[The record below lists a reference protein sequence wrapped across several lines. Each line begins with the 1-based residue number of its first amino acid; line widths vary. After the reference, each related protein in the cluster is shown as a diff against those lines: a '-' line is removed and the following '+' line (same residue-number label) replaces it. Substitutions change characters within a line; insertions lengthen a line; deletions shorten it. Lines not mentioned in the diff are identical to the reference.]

1 MNIFSINGDP
11 DSVERFPA
19 LPPSS
24 SSPVIR
30 RTLRFDPPLVSSS
43 EQSDFRHR
51 IISTPNIRKNA
62 HKYGHALLAMKDEF
76 KKFLKSNRQ
85 TLSDVLQS
93 MDRDLDT
100 SFSEQDFLDHLARK
114 SGIDAERFYLR
125 HRDDWH
131 IPGINYDS
139 AAAKKDNIYLSLYC
153 ALRALNDP
161 EITNVRR
168 RNTEFINHLRA
179 AIESTEYKENR
190 KRRTKIEDPALS
202 NAVKL
207 VQDLSLRKMTGI
219 DLSGV
224 THSMIDSAAQET
236 SKNLQDIDRQ
246 NIGKKI
252 GDINENLKHAGPE
265 YEKSWWK
272 LLKQKF
278 QGEFG
283 INNDTCGKS
292 NVPYVRSIQKLA
304 GKIRIF
310 CRFGT
315 PTIQESGKPTKID
328 PIFEA
333 ALDAVKRDGK
343 VFLYFNHQRRDGKEG
358 LRTHVIEALQE
369 KYPGTFHC
377 ASIPLDGKIIEY
389 LNPENPKNHKESE
402 SVGAFRNFVVNSFV
416 NKEHG
421 CNLPIIP
428 GGRERQI
435 VEKAFDRVK
444 DLYFDGKPDWTKREV
459 REAFWGI
466 FNTELKLAIM
476 QELNPDYINSAC
488 KDNKDRGGTLGTIDE
503 VILLVKLG
511 QIEDEGKLKAIVYN
525 ALAPFIVKYEAIL
538 NNPQKPSDHR
548 LGYLIAV
555 LNHIANLKPEQLE
568 KIQKEHQKEPKKAK
582 IKDQYFPLEHSF
594 QQNLSPKASPA
605 A

>member
-1 MNIFSINGDP
+1 MTSFPINLDP
-11 DSVERFPA
+11 SSVA
-19 LPPSS
+19 GLSAPPSS
-24 SSPVIR
+24 ITFRKLKLQAPSIPSFEM
-30 RTLRFDPPLVSSS
+30 LS
-43 EQSDFRHR
+43 ESDFKNRE
-51 IISTPNIRKNA
+51 ISHSNTRKDA
-62 HKYGHALLAMKDEF
+62 KKYLVALDAMKDEF
-76 KKFLKSNRQ
+76 GQFL
-85 TLSDVLQS
+85 T
-93 MDRDLDT
+93 
-100 SFSEQDFLDHLARK
+100 EDFLSRLAEK
-114 SGIDAERFYLR
+114 SGIDAEAFYR
-125 HRDDWH
+125 EHRDDWH

-139 AAAKKDNIYLSLYC
+139 ATAKEDNIYLSLYC
-153 ALRALNDP
+153 ALRTLSDP
-161 EITNVRR
+161 EITNPRI

-179 AIESTEYKENR
+179 AIESRDYQDNR
-190 KRRTKIEDPALS
+190 KRKEFNGDELELG
-202 NAVKL
+202 NAVNL
-207 VQDLSLRKMTGI
+207 IQRLSLKKMTGV
-219 DLSGV
+219 DLSKV
-224 THSMIDSAAQET
+224 THNMIDGAAKET
-236 SKNLQDIDRQ
+236 PEKLQDIDRQ
-246 NIGKKI
+246 NIGQKI
-252 GDINENLKHAGPE
+252 ETINEDLKHAGPE
-265 YEKSWWK
+265 FEKDKWK
-272 LLKQKF
+272 LSKQKF

-283 INNDTCGKS
+283 INNDICGKS

-304 GKIRIF
+304 GKFRIF

-333 ALDAVKRDGK
+333 ALDAVKRDRK
-343 VFLYFNHQRRDGKEG
+343 VFLYVNHQRRDGKEG
-358 LRTHVIEALQE
+358 LRTHVIEALQA

-377 ASIPLDGKIIEY
+377 ASIPLDGKIIEC
-389 LNPENPKNHKESE
+389 LNPENPNKHKESE
-402 SVGAFRNFVVNSFV
+402 TLEAFRNFVVSSFL
-416 NKEHG
+416 NQEHG

-428 GGRERQI
+428 RGRERQI
-435 VEKAFDRVK
+435 VENAFDRVK
-444 DLYFDGKPDWTKREV
+444 DLYFDGTPDWAKREV

-555 LNHIANLKPEQLE
+555 LNHIANLKPDQLQ
-568 KIQKEHQKEPKKAK
+568 KIQENHREEPRTTK
-582 IKDQYFPLEHSF
+582 IEDQYFPLEDSF
-594 QQNLSPKASPA
+594 QKNLSPKASPA